1 MIGYDY
7 IRKPITGD
15 RAKQIAQNHPK
26 SAEKAKTG
34 APPQKM
40 PDKFSKPWK

>member
-15 RAKQIAQNHPK
+15 RAKQIAKNHPQP
-26 SAEKAKTG
+26 AGKAKTSG
-34 APPQKM
+34 DPQRM
-40 PDKFSKPWK
+40 PDKFSVPWK